1 VSQVLFWRRSAAHE
15 AKSPDRP
22 KLLPGQQ
29 SRLRYP
35 PAISCRNFR
44 ILPTNSLFGLKQGI
58 SSPENGNTLP
68 KNDYPPAILFL
79 VSALCYFY
87 NNISQHFVN
96 FRLILQRTQG
106 ASFSGCEI
114 LGPRRMQ
121 GRNHSAF
128 SCLHAIWPDRIR
140 RSDLIHKRPCCLSV
154 FIPDYQLSED
164 EQRNETIGAISCRW
178 CSAAADMRCPANECH
193 FGESAS

>member
-22 KLLPGQQ
+22 KRLPGQQ
-29 SRLRYP
+29 SRLLRYP

-44 ILPTNSLFGLKQGI
+44 ILPTNSLLGLKQGI
-58 SSPENGNTLP
+58 SSPEKGNTLP

-79 VSALCYFY
+79 VSAPRYFY

-106 ASFSGCEI
+106 ASFSGCMKI
-114 LGPRRMQ
+114 WDRAGCKAAIIA
-121 GRNHSAF
+121 HSAACMR
-128 SCLHAIWPDRIR
+128 SGRIA
-140 RSDLIHKRPCCLSV
+140 SVALI
-154 FIPDYQLSED
+154 
-164 EQRNETIGAISCRW
+164 
-178 CSAAADMRCPANECH
+178 
-193 FGESAS
+193 